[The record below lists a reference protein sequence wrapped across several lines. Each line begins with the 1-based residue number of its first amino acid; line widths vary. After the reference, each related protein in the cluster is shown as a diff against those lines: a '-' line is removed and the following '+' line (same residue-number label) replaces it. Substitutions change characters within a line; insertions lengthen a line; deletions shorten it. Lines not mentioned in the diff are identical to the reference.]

1 MIKEGVGREH
11 VPGSKKFIESLN
23 ESADLNPRV
32 GIGRIRHAE
41 LGEGLGIHKTKF
53 QI

>member
-1 MIKEGVGREH
+1 M
-11 VPGSKKFIESLN
+11 PGSKKFIESLN

-32 GIGRIRHAE
+32 GIGRIQGHAE
-41 LGEGLGIHKTKF
+41 LGERLRIHKTKF